1 MSMSEQAGMTDAR
14 QDHAGASVSP
24 ARALY
29 AGSGA
34 TFTILLAIA
43 ILWQVRWG
51 TIPDTSWLIIVCE
64 RMLSG
69 ERLYTQVHEV
79 NPPFSVWLY
88 LPPVAAARILGMA
101 PEILVQAWTY
111 LAALT
116 GIWFSGAI
124 VKRAGFPE
132 KAALF
137 TLGPAF
143 FAVLVIFPGNVFSE
157 REHLGVALFLPL
169 LALHAWR
176 ARKDAEAEPGLGIA
190 ALAGLC
196 GSILLLIKPYYAVM
210 VLASALLVA
219 AHRRSLKPI
228 FAPEHWVIGGIC
240 VTYLAAVILIH
251 PEFLRDVYPL
261 LVDLYA
267 KGGASAHVM
276 TYYGCAWFF
285 LAYLALWAWPVGR
298 FPELAAVALA
308 ASAAALL
315 PLFYQAKGW
324 PYHAYPALSLAVAA
338 NLCLIALPRTK
349 RRPAG
354 LLSYLAVPPPS
365 LLSLAI
371 MVAFVLN
378 WPTQRPNSA
387 VVAAIRAATFEPTV
401 AIITPDL
408 DTAHPLSRMIGGR
421 FVSAEALDWVGQV
434 AAARYQQTILDGD
447 TIGAAHYQAIMTR
460 YAEGKRQEFERL
472 RPDLIITKI
481 DDGPWTR
488 QLVGHFGFDRI
499 LAGYRVLVEWGR
511 LRVYL
516 RNDYVRPDPPPAG

>member
-1 MSMSEQAGMTDAR
+1 MSVSEPVAMADAR
-14 QDHAGASVSP
+14 QDHASAPVTP
-24 ARALY
+24 ARAQH
-29 AGSGA
+29 AGSVA
-34 TFTILLAIA
+34 TFAILVAIA
-43 ILWQVRWG
+43 MLWQVLWG
-51 TIPDTSWLIIVCE
+51 TIPDTSWLIIVCD

-69 ERLYTQVHEV
+69 ERLYAQVREV

-88 LPPVAAARILGMA
+88 LPPVAMARALGLA

-111 LAALT
+111 LAALI
-116 GIWFSGAI
+116 GVLFSGAI

-137 TLGPAF
+137 ALGPAF
-143 FAVLVIFPGNVFSE
+143 FAVLVIFPGNVFSQ
-157 REHLGVALFLPL
+157 REHFGVALLLPL

-176 ARKDAEAEPGLGIA
+176 ARKEAEAEPGLGIT

-196 GSILLLIKPYYAVM
+196 GSVLLLVKPYYAVM

-228 FAPEHWVIGGIC
+228 FALEHWVIGGIC
-240 VTYLAAVILIH
+240 IAYLVAALLIH

-261 LVDLYA
+261 LVELYG

-276 TYYGCAWFF
+276 MYYGCAWFF
-285 LAYLALWAWPVGR
+285 LAYLALWSWPVGR

-324 PYHAYPALSLAVAA
+324 PYHAFPALALAVVA
-338 NLCLIALPRTK
+338 NLCLVALPRM
-349 RRPAG
+349 RRQSAG
-354 LLSYLAVPPPS
+354 LLSHLAVPPPALIS
-365 LLSLAI
+365 MAI

-378 WPTQRPNSA
+378 WPTQKPNSA
-387 VVAAIRAATFEPTV
+387 VVATIRAATFEPTV

-421 FVSAEALDWVGQV
+421 FVSSEAHDWVGQV
-434 AAARYQQTILDGD
+434 SAIRYQEATRDGD
-447 TIGAAHYQAIMTR
+447 TVNAAHYQAILTR

-481 DDGPWTR
+481 DDGPWMR
-488 QLVGHFGFDRI
+488 QLVEHFGFDRI
-499 LAGYRVLVEWGR
+499 LAGYRVLVQWGR

-516 RNDYVRPDPPPAG
+516 RNDYVRPGPPPAG